1 MSTTTIVRGNIIQT
15 KVFGAALGPTA
26 PASVAANVT
35 APQTFTVLGVQP
47 GDYINCQCATA
58 QTPGISIANVRV
70 SAVNTIIVDFN
81 NSTAGGLVPVAG
93 PYGFVW
99 GRPEQ
104 LPLDT
109 NAL

>member
-1 MSTTTIVRGNIIQT
+1 MTTTSIVRGNIAQT
-15 KVFGAALGPTA
+15 KVFAANLGPTA
-26 PASVAANVT
+26 PVSVAANIT
-35 APQTFTVLGVQP
+35 APQTFTIAGVQV

-58 QTPGISIANVRV
+58 QTPGISIANVRI
-70 SAVNTIIVDFN
+70 SAANTIIVDFN

-93 PYGFVW
+93 PYGFIW
-99 GRPEQ
+99 GRPES

>member
-1 MSTTTIVRGNIIQT
+1 MTTTSIVRGNIAQT
-15 KVFGAALGPTA
+15 KVFSANLGPTA
-26 PASVAANVT
+26 PVSVGASIT
-35 APQTFTVLGVQP
+35 APQTFTILGVKP
-47 GDYINCQCATA
+47 GDYLNCQCLTA

-99 GRPEQ
+99 GTPES